1 MYDLSLSVK
10 VVYNTKN
17 RNMYQ
22 LKSILLCSTV
32 EVVKEERET
41 RK

>member
-22 LKSILLCSTV
+22 LKSILLCSI
-32 EVVKEERET
+32 VVVVVVVN
-41 RK
+41 